1 MALIRVSCRR
11 FRCCSTLLKQ
21 IGIGILLSITAKS
34 IFIGFDYYAK
44 VTNNNS
50 TYCLFTDDANST
62 DVVNYLIPV
71 DYHLIL
77 IPNVINGLAEL
88 LIIPTSMEFILAQA
102 PLEMRGFYLGM
113 MFATRSIYDQL
124 GWYLIKPFQLSP
136 WLWPS
141 CEFYFFLLNTL
152 IMVACLLIFI
162 PLSYWYKLHNRD
174 DIFIY
179 HIVAED
185 QLLQE

>member
-44 VTNNNS
+44 ATNNNN
-50 TYCLFTDDANST
+50 TYCLFTDNANST
-62 DVVNYLIPV
+62 DVDYFPI

-77 IPNVINGLAEL
+77 IPTVINGLGAL
-88 LIIPTSMEFILAQA
+88 LIIPTSMEFIVAQA

-113 MFATRSIYDQL
+113 MFAT
-124 GWYLIKPFQLSP
+124 
-136 WLWPS
+136 
-141 CEFYFFLLNTL
+141 
-152 IMVACLLIFI
+152 
-162 PLSYWYKLHNRD
+162 
-174 DIFIY
+174 
-179 HIVAED
+179 
-185 QLLQE
+185 